1 MHMHGKFTGAIL
13 AGILTLALWECSSPE
28 PKETPPSPLL
38 KVNQEYAPPR
48 FREPERVRLIA
59 NSLGEAHQYYQES
72 SSLHHLPGVAYGLVV
87 DDSLVFSGGTGTID
101 PRTGEAVTEQSL
113 FRIASMSK
121 SFTAMAILKLRDEGR
136 LLLSDPVSR
145 YIPALEDLEYP
156 SSDATPLTL
165 FDLLSMSAGFPED
178 NPWGDRFL
186 DISPEELLEK
196 VRAGIPFSTVP
207 SLYYEYSNLG
217 YGLLGQVVSRVSGL
231 PYQVYISRNILEP
244 LGMNHTLWEFTEAP
258 ENLLARGF
266 RWEKGSWAPQPMLH
280 DGAFGA
286 MGGLIT
292 SIEDFSKYVSLH
304 LSAWPPRGGPDTG
317 PVKRSTLREMHR
329 MTHPSFHSDPERFG
343 SKNQSLILGY
353 GFGLRV
359 IKDPQGV
366 VEVGHNGGLPGFG
379 SSYMFYPDYG
389 IGIMAFGNATYAGGA
404 LKSANYR
411 VIESLMEQGLFEAR
425 SLPVSPVLAR
435 RREQVAQLV
444 MEWDPRLEQE
454 IVAANLYLDI
464 PRESR
469 MAEARELLDRAGEI
483 ISVGP
488 MEPDNQLRGSFLMEG
503 NKGRVRVYFTLS
515 PEAEPRVQWLSL
527 EFLPGNQ

>member
-1 MHMHGKFTGAIL
+1 MIMHRRFIGAIL
-13 AGILTLALWECSSPE
+13 AGVLILLLWECSSPE
-28 PKETPPSPLL
+28 SKETPPSALM
-38 KVNQEYAPPR
+38 KVNQEYELPR
-48 FREPERVRLIA
+48 FTEPDRVRLIA
-59 NSLGEAHQYYQES
+59 NALSEAHQYYQECS
-72 SSLHHLPGVAYGLVV
+72 KLYHLPGVAYGLVV
-87 DDSLVFSGGTGTID
+87 DDSLVFSGGKGTID
-101 PRTGEAVTEQSL
+101 PRTGEAVTEHSL
-113 FRIASMSK
+113 FRIASMTK

-136 LLLSDPVSR
+136 LSLSDPVSM
-145 YIPALEDLEYP
+145 YIPALENLEYP
-156 SSDATPLTL
+156 TSDATPVSI
-165 FDLLSMSAGFPED
+165 FNLLSMSAGFPED

-186 DISPEELLEK
+186 DIRSEELIEK

-207 SLYYEYSNLG
+207 SLHYEYSNLG
-217 YGLLGQVVSRVSGL
+217 YGLLGQVVSIVSGM
-231 PYQVYISRNILEP
+231 PYQEYISKNILEP

-266 RWEKGSWAPQPMLH
+266 RWENGSWTPQPMLH

-304 LSAWPPRGGPDTG
+304 LSAWPPRSGPDTG

-329 MTHPSFHSDPERFG
+329 MTHPSFYSDPERFG

-353 GFGLRV
+353 GFGLRL
-359 IKDPQGV
+359 INDPEGV
-366 VEVGHNGGLPGFG
+366 LEVGHNGGLPGFG
-379 SSYMFYPDYG
+379 SSYMFYPEYG

-404 LKSANYR
+404 VRSANYR

-425 SLPVSPVLAR
+425 SLPVSPILTK

-444 MEWDPRLEQE
+444 MEWDPQLEQE

-464 PRESR
+464 PREER
-469 MAEARELLDRAGEI
+469 MAETRDLLKRAGEI
-483 ISVGP
+483 ISMGP
-488 MEPDNQLRGSFLMEG
+488 LDPENQLRGSFILEG
-503 NKGRVRVYFTLS
+503 TQGRVRIYFTLS

-527 EFLPGNQ
+527 EFLPAEQ